1 VQKAP
6 DALLFALESPH
17 VLKDI
22 KPKEKDLRCNDITRG
37 EAEKR
42 GMKRESGIEI

>member
-1 VQKAP
+1 MQKAP

-22 KPKEKDLRCNDITRG
+22 KLKEKDMRCNDITRG
-37 EAEKR
+37 AEKR
-42 GMKRESGIEI
+42 GMEREGSIEV